1 MLQGPAA
8 QQWQAYPTDRPLA
21 PAWQDGKVWQECVHC
36 LVLALVHPQPLSLS
50 LSLISTYINMQL

>member
-50 LSLISTYINMQL
+50 LSDLNLH